1 MLWKLLAAALLT
13 FGLTFAV
20 ACGDDDDD
28 AGDDSA
34 ATTAPA
40 GGDETAAA
48 STAPAGGEETDAPD
62 DGGDVGPLALQAAD
76 FAFAPANLAAPAGA
90 TVSLTVT
97 NVGEAAHT
105 FTVDA
110 LDIDEEIAA
119 GEQATIEFTIPD
131 EATEFYCKFHKSQMT
146 GMLTPD

>member
-13 FGLTFAV
+13 IGLTFAV
-20 ACGDDDDD
+20 ACGDDDADD
-28 AGDDSA
+28 GAD
-34 ATTAPA
+34 A

-62 DGGDVGPLALQAAD
+62 DGGGDSDVGPLALQAAD
-76 FAFAPANLAAPAGA
+76 FSFAPASLSAPAGT

-97 NVGEAAHT
+97 NAGEAPHT
-105 FTVDA
+105 FTVDD

-119 GEQATIEFTIPD
+119 GEQATIEFTFPD